1 MFFFVVFDEELGDL
15 ALVEDEDFY
24 YRTEAIE
31 FLVDE
36 LVGHFQGYCVVNAD
50 QEDSRGLLP
59 VLRGS
64 AALAVGVKCAHA
76 VLLNVNIHIA

>member
-36 LVGHFQGYCVVNAD
+36 LVGHLQGYCVVNAD
-50 QEDSRGLLP
+50 QEDS
-59 VLRGS
+59 
-64 AALAVGVKCAHA
+64 
-76 VLLNVNIHIA
+76 